1 MKSKFKIVLSF
12 VLALMLAVQA
22 PLVALATT
30 KSSSPFISGTYTH
43 QTKFDKF
50 KRYDGVDVSSYQED
64 INWKKAKADGVDF
77 AMIRVGCRGYANSG
91 TFIDDKYFVQNI
103 TNAKKAGVKVGAY
116 FYSQAISVADAKKE
130 ANHVLNLISKYEFD
144 LPIAYDIEY
153 AEKNGK
159 FVGRLYNAHLSK
171 SEQTKIA
178 LTFCDMIEKAGF
190 QPMVYASKSFL
201 EDKMN
206 YSTLKEEGIDIW
218 LAHYV
223 SNTGYKG
230 DYSMWQYTSKGK
242 VAGIPGKVDCNF
254 IYVDPNEKDFTVS
267 DVGSHSYTGKEIEPE
282 MSVYY
287 KTKKLKE
294 SRDYTIKYS
303 DNTEIGKAK
312 ITVTGI
318 NNYALFNTLTEH
330 FEIVPKK
337 AAKPTAQSAT
347 VNSIKLTWD
356 KSNNI
361 SGYNLQYYSNGWKN
375 AYTGASNTYTLKKLL
390 GGTDYKFRVRTY
402 KNVSGKTYYGSFSSQ
417 MSASTAAGKVTG
429 LKASSTT
436 PNSVQL
442 SWAKQNADY
451 YRIYIYSAKTKKY
464 TKYADVKSNSATV
477 SKLASNTTY
486 YFKVRAYKTIPN
498 GSITVGDCSSSI
510 KTYTRPNTIKA
521 TTAKSKAKKKIT
533 AYWKKAPGISGY
545 QVMWSTSKNF
555 SSNVKSVYVKG
566 AGSAKTT
573 IKTAQSKKKYYVRV
587 RAYKERGNAKV
598 YSYWSNTLFAKVK

>member
-1 MKSKFKIVLSF
+1 MKSKFKIILSF

-153 AEKNGK
+153 AEKNGS

-178 LTFCDMIEKAGF
+178 LTFCDMIEEAGF

-254 IYVDPNEKDFTVS
+254 MYVDPNERNFTVS
-267 DVGSHSYTGKEIEPE
+267 DVDSHSYTGKEIKPRKPK
-282 MSVYY
+282 M
-287 KTKKLKE
+287 
-294 SRDYTIKYS
+294 TIKM
-303 DNTEIGKAK
+303 E
-312 ITVTGI
+312 ITVESTGRFI
-318 NNYALFNTLTEH
+318 NL
-330 FEIVPKK
+330 
-337 AAKPTAQSAT
+337 
-347 VNSIKLTWD
+347 
-356 KSNNI
+356 SNFI
-361 SGYNLQYYSNGWKN
+361 
-375 AYTGASNTYTLKKLL
+375 
-390 GGTDYKFRVRTY
+390 
-402 KNVSGKTYYGSFSSQ
+402 
-417 MSASTAAGKVTG
+417 M
-429 LKASSTT
+429 
-436 PNSVQL
+436 
-442 SWAKQNADY
+442 
-451 YRIYIYSAKTKKY
+451 II
-464 TKYADVKSNSATV
+464 
-477 SKLASNTTY
+477 
-486 YFKVRAYKTIPN
+486 
-498 GSITVGDCSSSI
+498 
-510 KTYTRPNTIKA
+510 
-521 TTAKSKAKKKIT
+521 
-533 AYWKKAPGISGY
+533 
-545 QVMWSTSKNF
+545 
-555 SSNVKSVYVKG
+555 
-566 AGSAKTT
+566 
-573 IKTAQSKKKYYVRV
+573 
-587 RAYKERGNAKV
+587 
-598 YSYWSNTLFAKVK
+598 